1 MQTPHSL
8 VSPDDQ
14 SVTFVELFFDLVFV
28 FAITQVVGLLHD
40 GLDARHIGQAVLV
53 FWLVWWAWTQFTWA
67 LNAANTTHPGVQLA
81 TLVATGVAFFL
92 AVSLPGAFGERA
104 LWFAVPYLLVR
115 AIGLTQYAR
124 VAMVTGP
131 GQWAAVATFSTLSLG
146 GLGAVLGGAIAGGTT
161 QYWLWGLAILLDV
174 VAAGV
179 AGRAGGWGLHP
190 GHFVERHGLIVIIAL
205 GESIIVAA
213 ASLSDLAWDAS
224 TLAVGVLA
232 VAVTG
237 GLWWTYFVRA
247 KPRLER
253 ALESLEGAQLSETAR
268 DAFSLMHFPMLC
280 GVIAYAVAAEAALAH
295 AHEPLPTATR
305 IALGVGLLLFVGGM
319 AVVTRRVTGH
329 WLLRRIAIVA
339 VTAPTVIA
347 VDGFSP
353 LVSLSLAFAG
363 VVGVAVVEHSD
374 GDVDAGMKTML
385 DDEGA
390 T

>member
-1 MQTPHSL
+1 MHTPPSL
-8 VSPDDQ
+8 VSPDNQ
-14 SVTFVELFFDLVFV
+14 NVTFVELFFDLVFV

-40 GLDARHIGQAVLV
+40 DLGARLIGQAVLV

-67 LNAANTTHPGVQLA
+67 LNAADTTHPGIQLA
-81 TLVATGVAFFL
+81 TLAATGVAFFL

-115 AIGLTQYAR
+115 GIGLTLYAR
-124 VAMVTGP
+124 VSMVTGP
-131 GQWAAVATFSTLSLG
+131 GQWAAVATFSTLSMG
-146 GLGAVLGGAIAGGTT
+146 GLVAVLGGAIAGGAT

-205 GESIIVAA
+205 GESVIVAA
-213 ASLSDLAWDAS
+213 ASLSNLAWDAS

-247 KPRLER
+247 KPRVEH
-253 ALESLEGAQLSETAR
+253 ALESLQGAQLSETAR

-280 GVIAYAVAAEAALAH
+280 GVIAYAVAIEAALAH
-295 AHEPLPTATR
+295 AHEPLYASAR
-305 IALGVGLLLFVGGM
+305 IALGAGLLLFVGGM
-319 AVVTRRVTGH
+319 ALVTRRVTGS
-329 WLLRRIAIVA
+329 WLPRRLAIVV
-339 VTAPTVIA
+339 VTAIAVIA
-347 VDGFSP
+347 AEGFSP
-353 LVSLSLAFAG
+353 LVSLSLALAG
-363 VVGVAVVEHSD
+363 VVGIAFAEHSD
-374 GDVDAGMKTML
+374 EDVHSRM
-385 DDEGA
+385 A